1 MGAKHARNGQLQL
14 IPAARAV
21 EIPPEIERRLID
33 ALADL
38 LVQVATSEGTRTQGG
53 SDERQDS
60 R

>member
-1 MGAKHARNGQLQL
+1 MGAKHAPNAQLRL
-14 IPAARAV
+14 IPPAHTV
-21 EIPPEIERRLID
+21 EILPTIERRLIE

>member
-1 MGAKHARNGQLQL
+1 MGAKHAPRAQLRL
-14 IPAARAV
+14 IPPTRTV

-38 LVQVATSEGTRTQGG
+38 LVQVATSEGSRTKGG
-53 SDERQDS
+53 SDEREDS